1 MEPRRPR
8 NQLSAAGFCPG
19 TSRRL
24 WLGIVIAWIAIAAL
38 PVTAATRAIIVVGL
52 TADEEHA
59 ERLLRQAETAQ
70 RGFLARGIR
79 HENISLLAPVKD
91 APVKRDAVLS
101 ALRGIAAADNDET
114 WIILLGHSAI
124 GRGGQPAFQVSG
136 PRLTA
141 DDLATA
147 LGRLPGKKFVVIA
160 TANCGG
166 FLPPLLALPQVEAV
180 AATADKGEIN
190 EPRFAEAWTEILL
203 AQPQADFATLV
214 SETVRTVGQLYAKK
228 SLALAE
234 HAQLIDRATGK
245 IIDTA
250 ASRAEP
256 PATTPP

>member
-1 MEPRRPR
+1 MT
-8 NQLSAAGFCPG
+8 L
-19 TSRRL
+19 
-24 WLGIVIAWIAIAAL
+24 AL
-38 PVTAATRAIIVVGL
+38 PVTAATRALIVVGL
-52 TADEEHA
+52 GADEAHA
-59 ERLLRQAETAQ
+59 VRLLEQAETAQ
-70 RGFLARGIR
+70 RGFLARGLRPGDIR
-79 HENISLLAPVKD
+79 LLAPVQD

-101 ALRGIAAADNDET
+101 ALRGTDAAANDET
-114 WIILLGHSAI
+114 WIILLGHSAL

-160 TANCGG
+160 TANSGG
-166 FLPPLLALPQVEAV
+166 FLPPLLALAQVEAV

-190 EPRFAEAWTEILL
+190 EPRFAEAWTVALL
-203 AQPQADFATLV
+203 AQPQAEFATLAA
-214 SETVRTVGQLYAKK
+214 EAVRTVGQIYAKK

-245 IIDTA
+245 IIDA
-250 ASRAEP
+250 PASRAEP